1 MGLTRYEQETCINYN
16 RDEDFMTV
24 YTAGPALM
32 RRLKKL
38 PAYELVEVSKQDG
51 KVIAMTFKADKKLIT
66 LRSQVPVSHMTDEQK
81 EAAAKR
87 LRELRNK

>member
-1 MGLTRYEQETCINYN
+1 MGLTRYEQETVINYN
-16 RDEDFMTV
+16 NDESTMQI
-24 YTAGPALM
+24 YTADPALM

-38 PAYELVEVSKQDG
+38 PAYELVEVSRQDG
-51 KVIAMTFKADKKLIT
+51 KVIAMTFRADKRLLT

>member
-51 KVIAMTFKADKKLIT
+51 KVIAMTFKADKKLVL
-66 LRSQVPVSHMTDEQK
+66 LRSKILKVELSEEEK
-81 EAAAKR
+81 ARRAALLKH
-87 LRELRNK
+87 K